1 MNLEPLKND
10 IETAYAEWFHDEP
23 EPVYVRE
30 IAAGRFRLVRKPIG
44 KCRLVKFFTNDVR
57 LDELQKRVFD
67 TLHAMRCV

>member
-1 MNLEPLKND
+1 MNLELLKND
-10 IETAYAEWFHDEP
+10 IETAYADWFSDEP

-30 IAAGRFRLVRKPIG
+30 VGKGRFRLSRKPTG

-57 LDELQKRVFD
+57 LDEFQKRVFD